1 MLPVYITV
9 GYKNYKKI
17 FNFSINCTILIIMN
31 ISSKKLFSLVLSALL
46 VFSSVVPAF
55 SSIEKNSN
63 AFDNVLDKKIL
74 SHFKVTDSY
83 KAGSKNFVVWIQD
96 LHNDFATQEK
106 IYTVLETLSNKA
118 YFEIYGE
125 GVIDDSLDVSIL
137 DSIPNEKI
145 RKETINSLF
154 KSSVLSACEYFVL
167 SDKKNHVNGIE
178 NKKEYLEN
186 LLILDKIDNSKT
198 FNNYIV
204 DNIIKQIDNLK
215 QQNIV
220 ERVLSLQIAKLNEL
234 NIPNQFPNL
243 QKYQIVSKNLSEIDT
258 KKLNSQF
265 KSFTK
270 QAKNNFDLYNML
282 KSKTDYGYAQVYD
295 YINSKMPE
303 LSKNNKEL
311 MNYLQAN
318 KVLNEINSVDLL
330 YENESFVNQLLD
342 NESLDQRERE
352 LIDLGNYVKD
362 LKDLIN
368 ASILPKHYSSLKE
381 NKKEFAS
388 LLKKYLSKDLLVFAL
403 HLLNDDD
410 FFKFFD
416 TNINRNEVFVE
427 KLQEKNSNKI
437 VVAGGFHSGITKK
450 LRELNISYMVLT
462 PNINIVNAFNNLFS
476 TTLKYGTDEQIAKNL
491 LSIISSWKIFF
502 TSSEDFQK
510 EINNWIEN
518 NEELKAKLS
527 VTIDS
532 KNNTIIVSYNSTTVS
547 KTLTEDRSVESQ
559 PILSKKQ
566 QNILIDDII
575 KVAKQRY
582 LFGEN
587 VEVKI
592 FDDDSLLNNMIPMA
606 LQTVDGNPV
615 LLVNKKF
622 MGALYTN
629 PYLIQPAVKLFYYS
643 SSEMIDTD
651 LFMSFVSNNY
661 NELQEIYNVTTN
673 LKETKPSLGVTIKSK
688 FKKALDALKAALNNY
703 RRAENIKEPGED
715 ELKTED
721 ERNMAEALK
730 QATIARQTRGFLT
743 SFIQPPIGAFLVNA
757 QGVTG
762 RNYNNTNSL
771 LHAETL
777 TFIDFLK
784 NYIQEYEKTLSGE
797 LTPKGEFLMNLLDL
811 AIINGEDINNKVFLN
826 RPALLENL
834 GKHIDYS
841 EDSKDKKGRSIKTVF
856 KETNAVLQLVN
867 EQLGSPLA
875 SATLYCTLAPC
886 NKCAITME
894 SVGIQ
899 RLVYGSYSANKSH
912 ESINRILDAGIKVV
926 DGVLQKQCD
935 ERIVGYRFMNLSMV
949 RTRISS
955 GMQDIRR
962 FFTSLHKK
970 TYKMLDYLIANI
982 SLAET
987 KILDLKYDI
996 LDLQQKID
1004 WDDLQ
1009 ANPEAL
1015 DKLVE
1020 VLKQL
1025 DAYDDVIKRA
1035 SIIYV
1040 IKNKCYVKM
1049 ENGNIAFYNKE
1060 NKKINFYINVVGKLV
1075 LFKNYSYKM
1084 SQLASFKNFADMDN
1098 NLALR
1103 DAPFNRDMQAIF
1115 STLTL
1120 YGIGQPIPITGNTLK
1135 QTDKRLNPL
1144 GPQIMELLP
1153 EIYVENAALQYTTK
1167 DGSYVFNQEYMRDV
1181 AKSALEPKVMEYLKN
1196 LFGDLQQE
1204 WYDNLVFF
1212 IEQTKQLRNQENVT
1226 YEDFM
1231 ETLLKDKPKLK
1242 EIESVVKKWGY
1253 FTRRQAENGLNEIYK
1268 AAMEKGITT
1277 ERFKEIMKILS
1288 LLELS
1293 RLYFSTDINDQ
1304 KESIGIRQAVDA
1316 IERGENLNVY
1326 AESLV
1331 RFVVTAFRPTL
1342 IREQVAKYYRQIIE
1356 KKYPDLEVVST
1367 GQTTISIYK
1376 KSINKAV
1383 PLANAI
1389 SNGTSASNIIFTGD
1403 EFSSLGVDYPI
1414 YLLKKARGY
1423 DGMLVVNTSSEEF
1436 SDKSGVISLSTT
1448 DGFDKATTF
1457 DGNIRRNILFQR
1469 MLLSLIEGKIDLLA
1483 TDSEYDEPIDI
1494 IKDLKDLLSSK
1505 KVADY
1510 EAEMKQSEIPSI
1522 IDMLKAG

>member
-1 MLPVYITV
+1 MPACITV
-9 GYKNYKKI
+9 GYRNYKKI
-17 FNFSINCTILIIMN
+17 FDFSINCTILIIMN
-31 ISSKKLFSLVLSALL
+31 IISKKIFSLLISALL
-46 VFSSVVPAF
+46 VLGSVVPSFSAF
-55 SSIEKNSN
+55 EKSGN
-63 AFDNVLDKKIL
+63 AFGNVLDKNIL
-74 SHFKVTDSY
+74 SSFKVTDSY
-83 KAGSKNFVVWIQD
+83 KTDSKNFIVWIQD
-96 LHNDFATQEK
+96 LHNDFSTQEK
-106 IYTVLETLSNKA
+106 IYNVLESLSNKFH
-118 YFEIYGE
+118 FEIYGE
-125 GVIDDSLDVSIL
+125 GVVDNSLDVSIL

-145 RKETINSLF
+145 RKETINNLF

-167 SDKKNHVNGIE
+167 SNKKNHVNGIE

-186 LLILDKIDNSKT
+186 LLILDKIDNSKI
-198 FNNYIV
+198 FNNYIA

-220 ERVLSLQIAKLNEL
+220 EKVLSLQISKLNDL
-234 NIPNQFPNL
+234 NVPNQFPNL
-243 QKYQIVSKNLSEIDT
+243 QKYQTVSKNLSEIDT

-265 KSFTK
+265 KNFTK

-282 KSKTDYGYAQVYD
+282 KSKSDYGYAQIYD

-318 KVLNEINSVDLL
+318 KVLSEINSVDLL
-330 YENESFVNQLLD
+330 YENESFISQLLD

-352 LIDLGNYVKD
+352 LIDLGNYAKD

-368 ASILPKHYSSLKE
+368 ANILPSHYLSLKE
-381 NKKEFAS
+381 NKKYFS
-388 LLKKYLSKDLLVFAL
+388 TLLKKYLSKDLLVFAL
-403 HLLNDDD
+403 HLLNDND

-416 TNINRNEVFVE
+416 TNINRNEIFVE
-427 KLQEKNSNKI
+427 KLQKKDSNKI
-437 VVAGGFHSGITKK
+437 VVAGGFHSDITKK

-502 TSSEDFQK
+502 TNSEDFQN
-510 EINNWIEN
+510 EINKWIDSN
-518 NEELKAKLS
+518 SELKTKLS

-532 KNNTIIVSYNSTTVS
+532 RNNTITVSYDGTVVS
-547 KTLTEDRSVESQ
+547 KAITEDTTVESQ
-559 PILSKKQ
+559 PLVSKKQ

-575 KVAKQRY
+575 KVAKQHY
-582 LFGEN
+582 LFGQD
-587 VEVKI
+587 VEVNI
-592 FDDDSLLNNMIPMA
+592 SDDDSLLDNMIPMS
-606 LQTVDGNPV
+606 LQTVDGKPI
-615 LLVNKKF
+615 LSVNRKF

-629 PYLIQPAVKLFYYS
+629 PYLIQPTVKLFYYL
-643 SSEMIDTD
+643 SSEITDTD
-651 LFMSFVSNNY
+651 SFISFVSNNY
-661 NELQEIYNVTTN
+661 EDLQEIYNVTAS
-673 LKETKPSLGVTIKSK
+673 LKEIKPSLGFTIKENFKHAIGTLRASVSD
-688 FKKALDALKAALNNY
+688 FKKIRNIQEP
-703 RRAENIKEPGED
+703 AEE
-715 ELKTED
+715 ELRTEG
-721 ERNMAEALK
+721 ERNMAQALK

-743 SFIQPPIGAFLVNA
+743 SFIQPPIGAFLVNSD
-757 QGVTG
+757 GITG
-762 RNYNNTNSL
+762 KNYNNTNSV

-784 NYIQEYEKTLSGE
+784 NYIQEYEKTLSGD
-797 LTPKGEFLMNLLDL
+797 LTEKGEFLTELLEL
-811 AIINGEDINNKVFLN
+811 ARINGENINNKIFQE
-826 RPALLENL
+826 RPSLLENL
-834 GKHIDYS
+834 GIHIDYS
-841 EDSKDKKGRSIKTVF
+841 QKRDIDMVF
-856 KETNAVLQLVN
+856 AESNAVLKFVSM
-867 EQLGSPLA
+867 QLGNPLA

-886 NKCAITME
+886 NKCAKTMAAL
-894 SVGIQ
+894 GIQ
-899 RLVYGSYSANKSH
+899 KLVYGSYSVNKSH
-912 ESINRILDAGIKVV
+912 KSINTVLNAGIKVV

-935 ERIVGYRFMNLSMV
+935 ERIVNYRFMNLSMF
-949 RTRISS
+949 RTKIASS
-955 GMQDIRR
+955 IQTVRR
-962 FFTSLHKK
+962 FFSNFYRK
-970 TYKMLDYLIANI
+970 TDKMLNYLIANI
-982 SLAET
+982 SFSET

-1004 WDDLQ
+1004 WRDLQ

-1015 DKLVE
+1015 DKLVD

-1060 NKKINFYINVVGKLV
+1060 NKKMGFYINVAGKLV

-1084 SQLASFKNFADMDN
+1084 SQLASVRNFADMDN

-1144 GPQIMELLP
+1144 GLQIMDLLP
-1153 EIYVENAALQYTTK
+1153 EIYIENAAMQFNVKNGVYTNNQ
-1167 DGSYVFNQEYMRDV
+1167 SYMTDV
-1181 AKSALEPKVMEYLKN
+1181 AKSVLEPEVMDYLKN

-1204 WYDNLVFF
+1204 WYDNFVLF
-1212 IEQTKQLRNQENVT
+1212 IEQTKQLRKQSDVT

-1231 ETLLKDKPKLK
+1231 NTLLKQRPDFK
-1242 EIESVVKKWGY
+1242 EIESVAKVWGSL
-1253 FTRRQAENGLNEIYK
+1253 TRQQAQIELNRIYQT
-1268 AAMEKGITT
+1268 AIEKGTDI
-1277 ERFKEIMKILS
+1277 ERFKEVMKTMS
-1288 LLELS
+1288 LLEIA
-1293 RLYFSTDINDQ
+1293 RLYFSKNENDQ
-1304 KESIGIRQAVDA
+1304 KESVGIRQA
-1316 IERGENLNVY
+1316 IESIEKGDDLNTH

-1356 KKYPDLEVVST
+1356 KKYPDLEVIST

-1376 KSINKAV
+1376 RNINKAV
-1383 PLANAI
+1383 PLLNAI
-1389 SNGTSASNIIFTGD
+1389 RNGTSASNIIFTGD
-1403 EFSSLGVDYPI
+1403 EFSSIGVDYPI
-1414 YLLKKARGY
+1414 YLLKKAYGY
-1423 DGMLVVNTSSEEF
+1423 DGMLVVNTSGEEF
-1436 SDKSGVISLSTT
+1436 SDRKSVISLSTT
-1448 DGFDKATTF
+1448 DGFDKTTTF
-1457 DGNIRRNILFQR
+1457 DGNIRRNFLFQK
-1469 MLLSLIEGKIDLLA
+1469 MLLSLIEEKIDLLA
-1483 TDSEYDEPIDI
+1483 TDSEYDEPINI
-1494 IKDLKDLLSSK
+1494 VQDLEEILLNK
-1505 KVADY
+1505 KVVDY